1 MIINHLSREM
11 GARRLT
17 IQQVAKA
24 SGLAYST
31 VLDLYHDR
39 AKRMDWRTLDAI
51 CKAIGVESLGELF
64 EYRPDVPDD

>member
-1 MIINHLSREM
+1 MIINLLSREM

-17 IQQVAKA
+17 IRQVANA

-39 AKRMDWRTLDAI
+39 AKRLDLATLDAL
-51 CKAIGVESLGELF
+51 CKAVDVSSVCDLF
-64 EYRPDVPDD
+64 EYRPDES

>member
-17 IQQVAKA
+17 IQQVANA

-39 AKRMDWRTLDAI
+39 AKRLDVRTLDAL
-51 CKAIGVESLGELF
+51 CKAVGVASLGELF
-64 EYRPDVPDD
+64 EYRLDGEQ